1 MTNNT
6 AESDAPDP
14 YPLQAGSLVI
24 NESKI
29 MWWPLAI
36 GLFVFCGSVIIG
48 VLALWGIVIAML
60 ITDNAFDPQIFLL
73 RQLNSTQLLLF
84 CGATVI
90 IVIVAAVIAG
100 FSKRNTERAMLRKR
114 EAEQKRETLTRQVND
129 LKSALQAE
137 KRASVEDKRQNTTP
151 DL

>member
-1 MTNNT
+1 MTNDT
-6 AESDAPDP
+6 IESDAPDP
-14 YPLQAGSLVI
+14 YQLQAGSLVI

-36 GLFVFCGSVIIG
+36 GLFVFFGSVIIG

-114 EAEQKRETLTRQVND
+114 EAEQKRETLAQQVND

-151 DL
+151 DA